1 MIDNPV
7 VTRIRNEVE
16 RSAVVAFLNGT
27 PLWPTC
33 SGSAAVAHHL
43 SDLGIAFKSLDV
55 TTDPELR
62 EGLRTFAE
70 LDEIPQVYIQGAL
83 LGGGEAIRD
92 LAETGEL
99 AMIMQEQGIATN
111 R

>member
-7 VTRIRNEVE
+7 VTRIRNEIE
-16 RSAVVAFLNGT
+16 RSPVVAFLNGT
-27 PLWPTC
+27 PLWPTS
-33 SGSAAVAHHL
+33 SGSAAIAHHL
-43 SDLGIAFKSLDV
+43 SGLGIEFKSLDV

-62 EGLRTFAE
+62 KGLRTFAN
-70 LDEIPQVYIQGAL
+70 LDEIPQVYIQGTL

-92 LAETGEL
+92 LAETGAL
-99 AMIMQEQGIATN
+99 AKIMQEKGIATN